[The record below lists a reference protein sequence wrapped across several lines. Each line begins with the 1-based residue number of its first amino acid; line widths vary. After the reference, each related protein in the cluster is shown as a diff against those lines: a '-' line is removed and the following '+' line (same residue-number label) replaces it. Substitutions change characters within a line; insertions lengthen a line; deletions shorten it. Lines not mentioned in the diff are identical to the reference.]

1 MGNILQNWVENTN
14 MTDSIK
20 HLRQSPFT
28 GSFFHMTIFC
38 LGVSIVIT
46 SMKRPFFNSPA
57 SIFNVWP
64 KWRDISSNSVHE
76 VKQKL
81 QERKIKKLPCLKF
94 EKGMLPAA
102 GCQAAAAAAV
112 VDGANEAACPAN

>member
-1 MGNILQNWVENTN
+1 ME
-14 MTDSIK
+14 K
-20 HLRQSPFT
+20 A
-28 GSFFHMTIFC
+28 
-38 LGVSIVIT
+38 
-46 SMKRPFFNSPA
+46 FFNSPA
-57 SIFNVWP
+57 SIFNAWP

-102 GCQAAAAAAV
+102 GCQAAV